1 MLAGQSAEPL
11 DQLNREGHLT
21 LATLG
26 APKVQYRL
34 GLVDARIVFHIT
46 RRDVAGLGVT
56 VNICRRCRFCL
67 YLLFTPLRFCVCTLL
82 PQCATYLLGKSV
94 KYISVE
100 YYTVISLSASKAFAV
115 KKL

>member
-1 MLAGQSAEPL
+1 MLAGQSAEAL
-11 DQLNREGHLT
+11 DQLHREWHLT
-21 LATLG
+21 LATLS
-26 APKVQYRL
+26 APKLQYRL

-67 YLLFTPLRFCVCTLL
+67 YLLFTPLCLCVCTLL
-82 PQCATYLLGKSV
+82 PQCATYFLGKSV

-100 YYTVISLSASKAFAV
+100 YYTVISLSASKSLTV
-115 KKL
+115 KIL